1 MRAIV
6 QSHGKAIVQ
15 TASGSLIST
24 YSAFSGSSLTGVNLI
39 TIDKQGNV
47 HVKKIKNATLI
58 RMYQKHTIRSIFNES
73 SHKIAIGSA
82 GVSITQVQ
90 LSNNSLQS
98 VQQIIQR
105 RHQQNA
111 GASVNGGNAAFVGGR
126 LNIAGGYGS
135 SFQLRKS
142 GGGNVANKEGV
153 DESYGGRSGG
163 LRTRKRLIQF
173 LIKWSFYE
181 NSQHVTQ

>member
-73 SHKIAIGSA
+73 SHKIVIGSA

-111 GASVNGGNAAFVGGR
+111 GASVNGGNAALVGGR
-126 LNIAGGYGS
+126 LVGGYGS
-135 SFQLRKS
+135 SLQLRKS
-142 GGGNVANKEGV
+142 GGGNFANKEGI

-163 LRTRKRLIQF
+163 LRTRKNLIQF
-173 LIKWSFYE
+173 LIK
-181 NSQHVTQ
+181 